1 MIIWVIIWMIIRKM
15 PRLAEPSVN
24 MIIRMIMM
32 MLAEK
37 VMTMESEI
45 LWKLDGNENGGCAV
59 RELRTD
65 MGCNAG
71 AVWRF
76 FLKFS

>member
-1 MIIWVIIWMIIRKM
+1 M
-15 PRLAEPSVN
+15 N

-32 MLAEK
+32 MLAAK

-59 RELRTD
+59 K
-65 MGCNAG
+65 G
-71 AVWRF
+71 AAQRHG
-76 FLKFS
+76 L